1 MTISGERRKTVT
13 VLFGDMVDSTALGES
28 LDPEPLRQLMV
39 RYFEQM
45 AGAVR
50 RHGGTVDK
58 FIGDAVMAVFGVP
71 RAHEDDALR
80 AVRAAVEMRDAL
92 ADLNLEFAR
101 DWGVT
106 VAIRVGVN
114 TGEVMAGTRDGDQ
127 SLATGDA
134 VNLAARL
141 EQTAEPG
148 QILIG
153 EQTRAL
159 VGDAV
164 RAEELPPLSVKGKRE
179 PVRAWRLLEL
189 MPARSRE
196 LDPNLVGRRSELDQ
210 LEGWFGT
217 AGDRGACAA
226 ITVVGSAGVGKSR
239 LTREF
244 LHGLADRATVVEGH
258 CV

>member
-1 MTISGERRKTVT
+1 MTFSGERRKTVT
-13 VLFGDMVDSTALGES
+13 ALFADMVGSTALGES

-50 RHGGTVDK
+50 RHGGTVEK

-80 AVRAAVEMRDAL
+80 ALRAAAEMRDAL
-92 ADLNLEFAR
+92 AELNREFAR

-114 TGEVMAGTRDGDQ
+114 TGEVMAGSPGGDQ
-127 SLATGDA
+127 SLAVGDA

-159 VGDAV
+159 LGGAV
-164 RAEELPPLSVKGKRE
+164 RAEELPPLPIKGKRE
-179 PVRAWRLLEL
+179 PVRVWRLLEL
-189 MPARSRE
+189 AAARSRE
-196 LDPNLVGRRSELDQ
+196 LDPTLVDRTPELDRLEAGSERRST
-210 LEGWFGT
+210 GG
-217 AGDRGACAA
+217 CAP
-226 ITVVGSAGVGKSR
+226 R
-239 LTREF
+239 
-244 LHGLADRATVVEGH
+244 
-258 CV
+258 